1 MGIETGD
8 DAAVYRL
15 SEDIALVQ
23 TVDFFPPI
31 VDDPYT
37 FGAIATANA
46 LSDIYAMGGKP
57 LTGLSIVSY
66 PKDLNKDF
74 LVDILKGS
82 HDKAKEAGLLIV
94 GGHTIND
101 QEPKYGMSVTGILH
115 PGNQV
120 TNASARR
127 GDSLILTKPIG
138 TGIITTAAKQGRVD
152 SQILEA
158 AITQMKALNNEASTA
173 MLEIGVHACTDVTGF
188 GLLGHLRTML
198 LSSKAGAEIHMS
210 KIRVLPGV
218 LDLTRKGIAP
228 DGTLNNL
235 KSLMPHV
242 HWDPSLSEE
251 DKKVLSDAQTS
262 GGLLISVSPDKT
274 TRLMNAL
281 VLHGVTEATIIGTV
295 IDAHPGTI
303 YALC

>member
-15 SEDIALVQ
+15 SQDIALVQ

-218 LDLTRKGIAP
+218 LDLAREGISP
-228 DGTLNNL
+228 DGTLNNM

-242 HWDPSLSEE
+242 HWDSSLSEE

>member
-46 LSDIYAMGGKP
+46 ISDIYAMGGKP
-57 LTGLSIVSY
+57 LTGLNIVSY

-74 LVDILKGS
+74 LVNILKGS
-82 HDKAKEAGLLIV
+82 YDKAKEAGLLIV

-101 QEPKYGMSVTGILH
+101 QEPKYGMSVTGILR
-115 PGNQV
+115 PGSQV
-120 TNASARR
+120 TNSGARR
-127 GDSLILTKPIG
+127 GDNLILTKPIG
-138 TGIITTAAKQGRVD
+138 TGIITTAAKQNRVD
-152 SQILEA
+152 SQILDV
-158 AITQMKALNNEASTA
+158 AITQMKVLNNEASTA
-173 MLEIGVHACTDVTGF
+173 MLEVGVHACTDVTGF
-188 GLLGHLRTML
+188 GLLGHLRNMVLASET
-198 LSSKAGAEIHMS
+198 GAEIHMS
-210 KIRVLPGV
+210 KVRVLPGA
-218 LDLTRKGIAP
+218 LDLARKGIVP
-228 DGTLNNL
+228 DGTLNNME
-235 KSLMPHV
+235 SLIPHV
-242 HWDPSLSEE
+242 HWNPSLSEE
-251 DKKVLSDAQTS
+251 DKTVLSDAQTS

-274 TRLMNAL
+274 THLMNTLA
-281 VLHGVTEATIIGTV
+281 LHGVTEAAIIGMV

-303 YALC
+303 YALP